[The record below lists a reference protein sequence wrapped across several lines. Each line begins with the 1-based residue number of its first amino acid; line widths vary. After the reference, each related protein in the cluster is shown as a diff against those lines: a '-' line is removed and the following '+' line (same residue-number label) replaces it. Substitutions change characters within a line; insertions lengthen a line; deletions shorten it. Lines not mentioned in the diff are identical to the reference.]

1 MITRTGPRGI
11 LAAAVLLAMTGPGFA
26 QASADDHDAH
36 HPEAG
41 AAEGAAAPGGGA
53 PDAGITPMQGG
64 TGMMLPETMPMMGE
78 GRAPGMMGGMPHG
91 QMGGTMG
98 PGMMGGN
105 AMPME
110 QMMRGHGLGP
120 GALYGLPQGAVPE
133 MTPARVETFLSHL
146 LERHGNPRLELGDI
160 SEAEDGSITAEIVT
174 IDGSVVQRLSF
185 NRYPGLFRQID

>member
-1 MITRTGPRGI
+1 
-11 LAAAVLLAMTGPGFA
+11 
-26 QASADDHDAH
+26 
-36 HPEAG
+36 
-41 AAEGAAAPGGGA
+41 
-53 PDAGITPMQGG
+53 
-64 TGMMLPETMPMMGE
+64 MMPPETMPMMGE
-78 GRAPGMMGGMPHG
+78 GRAPGMMGGA
-91 QMGGTMG
+91 MG

-105 AMPME
+105 AMPMV

-185 NRYPGLFRQID
+185 NRYPDLFRQID